1 MSDEK
6 RQTHVEWAHK
16 EMDDAEARI
25 GDANRILILA
35 VARLADEVV
44 ALRDDGYGFN
54 DYIRRDL
61 QDLSTNVCAIIG
73 SCRK

>member
-6 RQTHVEWAHK
+6 RQTHVEWAQK

-25 GDANRILILA
+25 GDANRILIMA

-44 ALRDDGYGFN
+44 ALRDDGCYQN
-54 DYIRRDL
+54 DYIRGDIR
-61 QDLSTNVCAIIG
+61 DLSTNVCHLL
-73 SCRK
+73 SKK